1 MTKLQQHK
9 FLASNII
16 DNLVK
21 NVMHDRVC
29 DILTAM
35 KRVYQSPVVNWLQDN
50 DYDLTSQSSAYAYEL
65 LKRYPTKES
74 IME

>member
-1 MTKLQQHK
+1 
-9 FLASNII
+9 
-16 DNLVK
+16 
-21 NVMHDRVC
+21 MHDKEC

-50 DYDLTSQSSAYAYEL
+50 DDDLTSQSSAYAYEL